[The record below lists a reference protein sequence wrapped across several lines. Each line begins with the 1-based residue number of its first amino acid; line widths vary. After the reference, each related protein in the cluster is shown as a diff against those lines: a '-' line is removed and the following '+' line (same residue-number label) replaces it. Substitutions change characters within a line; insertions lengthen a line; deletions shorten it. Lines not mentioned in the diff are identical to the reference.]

1 MKSSRLDS
9 LRKLGP
15 RHGPVR
21 SPNNSSGS
29 HAHNH
34 EIGTNLSQLRKN
46 RENTKKSTQITVPQR
61 IAVKIAFLTGEPMT
75 FDT

>member
-1 MKSSRLDS
+1 M

-34 EIGTNLSQLRKN
+34 EIGTKLPQLRKIEKI
-46 RENTKKSTQITVPQR
+46 RKSTQITIPQK

-75 FDT
+75 FET